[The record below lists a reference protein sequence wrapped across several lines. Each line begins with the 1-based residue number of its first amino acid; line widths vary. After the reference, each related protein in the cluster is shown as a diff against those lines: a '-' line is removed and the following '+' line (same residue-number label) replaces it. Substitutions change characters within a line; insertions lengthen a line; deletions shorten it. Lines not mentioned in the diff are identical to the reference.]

1 MKKTIQEVNV
11 TDKRV
16 LVRVDFNVPLEN
28 GRVTDDDRIRSALPT
43 IRYLL
48 DQNARIILCA
58 HLDRPK
64 GKVVEGLRL
73 DPVSHRLSQ
82 LLERDVTKIDDCVGP
97 EAEKTAN
104 RLGSGEIL
112 LLENT
117 RFHPEEKK
125 NDGDFAEKL
134 AALADVYVNDAFG
147 TAHRAHAST
156 EGVAHRLPAVAGL
169 LVAEELN
176 KLYQILATPEK
187 PFIAI
192 LGGAKISGKIDVLK
206 HLLGQADL
214 LLVGGGMANT
224 LLKAKGLEV
233 GGSLV
238 EEESLAEAKQILD
251 KAGKRLIL
259 PPDVVVA
266 DAPSEE
272 TTARTVSAD
281 QVSATAQI
289 LDIGSE
295 TIDLFKTKL
304 VPARTIIWNGPL
316 GAFETPPFAE
326 GTLAVAR
333 LLADL
338 DATTVVGGGDTVPAL
353 HRAGAEKE
361 ITHVS
366 TGGGAFLD
374 FVQGKKL
381 PGIAILQDG

>member
-1 MKKTIQEVNV
+1 M
-11 TDKRV
+11 
-16 LVRVDFNVPLEN
+16 
-28 GRVTDDDRIRSALPT
+28 
-43 IRYLL
+43 
-48 DQNARIILCA
+48 
-58 HLDRPK
+58 
-64 GKVVEGLRL
+64 
-73 DPVSHRLSQ
+73 
-82 LLERDVTKIDDCVGP
+82 
-97 EAEKTAN
+97 
-104 RLGSGEIL
+104 
-112 LLENT
+112 
-117 RFHPEEKK
+117 
-125 NDGDFAEKL
+125 
-134 AALADVYVNDAFG
+134 
-147 TAHRAHAST
+147 
-156 EGVAHRLPAVAGL
+156 
-169 LVAEELN
+169 
-176 KLYQILATPEK
+176 YQILATPER
-187 PFIAI
+187 PFAAI

-238 EEESLAEAKQILD
+238 EEVSLAEAKQILE
-251 KAGKRLIL
+251 KAGERLIL

-266 DAPSEE
+266 HAPSDE

-281 QVSATAQI
+281 QVSATVQI

-304 VPARTIIWNGPL
+304 APARTIIWNGPL

-326 GTLAVAR
+326 GTMVVAR

-353 HRAGAEKE
+353 HRAGVEKE

-374 FVQGKKL
+374 FVQGKEL